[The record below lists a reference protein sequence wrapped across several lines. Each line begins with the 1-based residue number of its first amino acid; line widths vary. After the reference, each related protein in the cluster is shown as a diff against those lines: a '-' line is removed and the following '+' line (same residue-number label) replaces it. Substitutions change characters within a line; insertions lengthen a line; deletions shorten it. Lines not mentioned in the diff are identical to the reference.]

1 MPLRIAINGFGRI
14 GRCIYRIAADHPDL
28 EVVAVNDLTDA
39 KNLAYLL
46 KYDSV
51 HRRFARDVSTREG
64 AIVVDGH
71 EVKVLAVKEPADLP
85 WKTLEVDVVL
95 ECTGRFKMR
104 ADAAKH
110 LAAGARKVI
119 ISAPADDP
127 DLTVCLGVNEDRY
140 DPKLHHVLSNASCT
154 TNCLAPA
161 VRVLHETFGI
171 ERALMTTVHS
181 MTNDQSLLDLPHKK
195 DFRRGRAAPLSMVP
209 TTTGAAKAVE
219 LVLPELDG
227 RLDGVSV
234 RVPTP
239 DVSLADIVANTTRP
253 VSTESMLAALRAAAD
268 GKLRGILRVSD
279 EELVSVDLVGDPH
292 SAIVDAPFAMTL
304 GDRMLKLLLW
314 YDNEWGFSTRMVEL
328 CRRVG
333 AA

>member
-1 MPLRIAINGFGRI
+1 MSVRLAINGFGRI
-14 GRCIYRIAADHPDL
+14 GRCIYRIACDHPDL

-51 HRRFARDVSTREG
+51 HRTFRRDVQARDG
-64 AIVVDGH
+64 ALVVDGR
-71 EVKVLAVKEPADLP
+71 ETKVLATKEPSELP
-85 WKTLEVDVVL
+85 WKALGVDVVL
-95 ECTGRFKMR
+95 ECTGKFKMR

-110 LAAGARKVI
+110 LAAGARKVV

-127 DLTVCLGVNEDRY
+127 DLTIVLGVNEDRY
-140 DPKLHHVLSNASCT
+140 DAAKHHVLSNASCT

-161 VRVLHETFGI
+161 VKVLHQRFGI

-195 DFRRGRAAPLSMVP
+195 DWRRGRAATMSMVP

-219 LVLPELDG
+219 LVLPELEG

-239 DVSLADIVANTTRP
+239 DVSLADLVA
-253 VSTESMLAALRAAAD
+253 VTEKPASLEAVLAALREAAD
-268 GKLRGILRVSD
+268 GKLKGILRVSD
-279 EELVSVDLVGDPH
+279 EELVSVDLTGETC
-292 SAIVDAPFAMTL
+292 SAVVDAPFAMTL
-304 GDRMLKLLLW
+304 GDRMVKLLLW

-328 CRRVG
+328 CRRI

>member
-1 MPLRIAINGFGRI
+1 M
-14 GRCIYRIAADHPDL
+14 
-28 EVVAVNDLTDA
+28 
-39 KNLAYLL
+39 
-46 KYDSV
+46 
-51 HRRFARDVSTREG
+51 
-64 AIVVDGH
+64 
-71 EVKVLAVKEPADLP
+71 DLP
-85 WKTLEVDVVL
+85 RLE
-95 ECTGRFKMR
+95 
-104 ADAAKH
+104 
-110 LAAGARKVI
+110 
-119 ISAPADDP
+119 
-127 DLTVCLGVNEDRY
+127 
-140 DPKLHHVLSNASCT
+140 
-154 TNCLAPA
+154 
-161 VRVLHETFGI
+161 
-171 ERALMTTVHS
+171 
-181 MTNDQSLLDLPHKK
+181 DLP
-195 DFRRGRAAPLSMVP
+195 A
-209 TTTGAAKAVE
+209 
-219 LVLPELDG
+219 LDG